1 MKKNTIITI
10 SSIVLFLTGI
20 SQIVRIY
27 YDLDIEITSKISEK
41 SWYIPLWGSLL
52 SAIITIFLAY
62 TLVKMKKKR

>member
-62 TLVKMKKKR
+62 KLVKMKKKR